1 MVGKFSGHLRS
12 KTLPGILIDH
22 IQDPDWETKK
32 LVFAENNGKPIE
44 PRKIQKAFKRIL
56 AAAGLP
62 TIRFHDLR
70 HTAATH
76 MLGNKVDMFTVSR
89 RLGHTKVSTTLD
101 IYAHAI
107 PGTQEEAAEIRDEIT
122 ALVALPADLTATLLH
137 PVAPGTKRRKFS
149 TLRNLSLNQK
159 SYYFVP

>member
-1 MVGKFSGHLRS
+1 
-12 KTLPGILIDH
+12 
-22 IQDPDWETKK
+22 
-32 LVFAENNGKPIE
+32 VFAENNGKPIGS
-44 PRKIQKAFKRIL
+44 RKIQKAFKRIL

-62 TIRFHDLR
+62 VLR

-107 PGTQEEAAEIRDEIT
+107 LGTQEEAAEIMDEIT
-122 ALVALPADLTATLLH
+122 ALVALPADMTAPQLH
-137 PVAPGTKRRKFS
+137 QE
-149 TLRNLSLNQK
+149 QK
-159 SYYFVP
+159 NENFQP